1 MSFQAGGGCDSLEQK
16 LVPYEE
22 ALDIL
27 LAEATTIT
35 ETELLPLNEC
45 LNRVLAEDLQSAVN
59 VPPADNSAMDG
70 YAIRVDDIAQSG
82 DTVLPISQRIAA
94 GETGTPLKPGTAARI
109 FTGALVPPDADA
121 VIMQEQVDVDVDN
134 LSFSVA
140 VKRGQNIRL
149 AGEDIKKG
157 QTVVLAGTRLR
168 PQELG
173 LAASVGMSHL
183 LVTRRPRVG
192 IFFTGDELVEPGK
205 PLAPGQIYD
214 SNRYTLNGLLNNM
227 GCEIIDLGIVG
238 DTLEKTRE
246 AILSATEKADL
257 VITSGGVSVGEEDY
271 VRIALEQLGELKMWR
286 LNIKPGKP
294 LALGLVN
301 GSAFIGL
308 PGNPESVFA
317 TFSLFVTPFIRKLQ
331 GRIKLL
337 PTKLTATANFDWP
350 KPDKRREFARARLV
364 SSDGE
369 DALVDIYPNQG
380 SGVLMST
387 SWADGLVVIKENQVV
402 KKGDRVSYIPF
413 TEVIE

>member
-1 MSFQAGGGCDSLEQK
+1 
-16 LVPYEE
+16 
-22 ALDIL
+22 
-27 LAEATTIT
+27 
-35 ETELLPLNEC
+35 
-45 LNRVLAEDLQSAVN
+45 
-59 VPPADNSAMDG
+59 
-70 YAIRVDDIAQSG
+70 
-82 DTVLPISQRIAA
+82 
-94 GETGTPLKPGTAARI
+94 
-109 FTGALVPPDADA
+109 
-121 VIMQEQVDVDVDN
+121 
-134 LSFSVA
+134 
-140 VKRGQNIRL
+140 
-149 AGEDIKKG
+149 
-157 QTVVLAGTRLR
+157 
-168 PQELG
+168 
-173 LAASVGMSHL
+173 
-183 LVTRRPRVG
+183 
-192 IFFTGDELVEPGK
+192 
-205 PLAPGQIYD
+205 
-214 SNRYTLNGLLNNM
+214 M

-308 PGNPESVFA
+308 PGNPVSVFA

-364 SSDGE
+364 GSDGK
-369 DALVDIYPNQG
+369 DALVDIYPNQS